1 MTPISELELL
11 ALINDPKTREK
22 GFRLLVE
29 RFQKK
34 VYGVIRKMV
43 IIHEDADDLTQIT
56 FIKAFKNI
64 HKFKSNSS
72 LFTWLYRIAINES
85 LNFLQQK
92 KKRFFFKI
100 EDHEEAM
107 NQYLDN
113 SPLVDGSM
121 IEKKLQKAIMK
132 LPEKQRLVFNLKYFE
147 DLSYEEISKIT
158 ETSIGSLKA
167 SYHHATKKI
176 EHEIKS
182 N

>member
-1 MTPISELELL
+1 MIPISELELL
-11 ALINDPKTREK
+11 ALINEPTTRDK

-43 IIHEDADDLTQIT
+43 IIHEDADDLTQT
-56 FIKAFKNI
+56 TLIKAFMNI
-64 HKFKSNSS
+64 DKFQGNSS
-72 LFTWLYRIAINES
+72 LFTWLYRIATNES

-92 KKRFFFKI
+92 KKRFFFQI
-100 EDHEEAM
+100 EDHEEVM
-107 NQYLDN
+107 RQYLDS
-113 SPLVDGSM
+113 SPLIDGDM
-121 IEKKLQKAIMK
+121 IEKKLQKAILN

-158 ETSIGSLKA
+158 DTSVGSLKA
-167 SYHHATKKI
+167 SYHHAAKKI

-182 N
+182 E